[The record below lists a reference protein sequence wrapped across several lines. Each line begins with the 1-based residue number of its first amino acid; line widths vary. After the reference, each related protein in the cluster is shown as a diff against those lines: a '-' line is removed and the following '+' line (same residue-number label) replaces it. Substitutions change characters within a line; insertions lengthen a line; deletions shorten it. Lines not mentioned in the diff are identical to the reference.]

1 MTLIITTQKNE
12 EAPVFSVY
20 SAREFPIRQW
30 IATASIIAANIFG
43 PLWAGAAPAAA
54 DTLVDPPVFTSQNG
68 ALDIMMV
75 AIPQPITTISFTPP
89 TNSAVIH
96 PTGWVYQICPRPAS
110 GLSCPSSS
118 STVSP
123 YGGVRLA
130 MQPGDTLKIR
140 FVNRLP
146 KINPAKLRHV
156 TDPGE
161 ANLFLNPTNLHTHGL
176 LTPAR
181 AATVGDPTFGDFVY
195 VTIYNSNNGIPVPQT
210 THQHGPIVMDTVD
223 YKITIPANHPSG
235 LFWFHPHVHGIALN
249 QLVEG
254 MSGIITIGHVGDNVH
269 GDVAATA
276 WPDTNVRHLML
287 KEIQVLAGGTIAF
300 DSGPQPVAN
309 GEVLN
314 QEDPDFCAQFP
325 AANEVRRGSCPGQ
338 DNTADEGNN
347 YTGGKWYMTVNG
359 QQFPTVPITAPD
371 GEVWRVATG
380 AGSVS
385 WDLQLVDDA
394 NQNPMTVQLLAI
406 DGVAV
411 HLPQDTTSGA
421 MVQMAGGRF
430 KVVPC
435 PDVNVIG
442 STVPVCVNEIVMMPS
457 SRTEF
462 WVTYRNA
469 SGKIAP
475 PPHGA
480 SATLKMV
487 GLTMGSGDS
496 WPAVDLAK
504 VMFNQAGPRQ
514 FTSNQVVVNGP
525 TDAAGLAQP
534 TGIFQAQ
541 VPGAAAAAATMTA
554 AQTTTNATNC
564 APLPQGHHRRIFFGF
579 SDVTINNTFALGYEE
594 VDQNGNVVGGS
605 QKPAPNQLA
614 QFDPS
619 QTTVCLPLGP
629 GQTPVKETW
638 ELVQLSTEN
647 HNFHLHQSRFTM
659 TGSNGGVVQDNFP
672 LGVAAP
678 DATIADQVNNN
689 QNGVCTIAQWR
700 NGHCVSAAKVFD
712 IPFTQLG
719 EFVYHCH
726 ILEHEDGGMMARI
739 MVVPAP
745 H

>member
-1 MTLIITTQKNE
+1 
-12 EAPVFSVY
+12 VSSVY
-20 SAREFPIRQW
+20 SVREFPMRQW
-30 IATASIIAANIFG
+30 IAAVSIVATTIFV
-43 PLWAGAAPAAA
+43 PLWAGAAPAVPS
-54 DTLVDPPVFTSQNG
+54 TLVDPPVFTSQNG
-68 ALDIMMV
+68 VLDIMMV
-75 AIPQPITTISFTPP
+75 AMPQPIPTISFTPP
-89 TNSAVIH
+89 ASSAVIH
-96 PTGWVYQICPRPAS
+96 PTGWVYQVCPRPAS

-118 STVSP
+118 STVAP

-140 FVNRLP
+140 YVNRLP
-146 KINPAKLRHV
+146 KIDPLKLRHV

-161 ANLFLNPTNLHTHGL
+161 ANLFLNPSNLHTHGL

-181 AATVGDPTFGDFVY
+181 AATVGDPTFGDFIY
-195 VTIYNSNNGIPVPQT
+195 VAIFNSANGIPVPQT

-254 MSGIITIGHVGDNVH
+254 MSGIITIGQVGDNVH
-269 GDVAATA
+269 GDTA
-276 WPDTNVRHLML
+276 VTPWPDNNVRHLML
-287 KEIQVLAGGTIAF
+287 KEIQVLAGGTIGF
-300 DSGPQPVAN
+300 DSGPQPVVN

-325 AANEVRRGSCPGQ
+325 ANGEVRQGSCPGK

-347 YTGGKWYMTVNG
+347 YAGGKWYMTVNG
-359 QQFPTVPITAPD
+359 QQFPTVPITSPD

-394 NQNPMTVQLLAI
+394 THNAMTVQLLAI

-411 HLPQDTTSGA
+411 HLPQDTTTGA

-435 PDVNVIG
+435 PDVTVIG

-457 SRTEF
+457 ARTEL

-469 SGKIAP
+469 AGTITP
-475 PPHGA
+475 PRSGA

-504 VMFNQAGPRQ
+504 VLFNQSGGRQ
-514 FTSNQVVVNGP
+514 LTSNQVVVGGT
-525 TDAAGLAQP
+525 TDAAGLQQP
-534 TGIFQAQ
+534 PSGIFKAQ
-541 VPGAAAAAATMTA
+541 VTGASAAAATMTA
-554 AQTTTNATNC
+554 AQTSASAAAC
-564 APLPQGHHRRIFFGF
+564 VPLPSGHHRRIFFGF
-579 SDVTINNTFALGYEE
+579 SDVATNNTFALGYEE
-594 VDQNGNVVGGS
+594 VDENGKVVPGS
-605 QKPAPNQLA
+605 QKPAPNQLE

-619 QTTVCLPLGP
+619 HTTVCVPLGA
-629 GQTPVKETW
+629 GQTPVQERW

-647 HNFHLHQSRFTM
+647 HNFHIHQTRFAM
-659 TGSNGGVVQDNFP
+659 TGSNGGVLQDNFP

-689 QNGVCTIAQWR
+689 QNGVCTIGQWR
-700 NGHCVSAAKVFD
+700 NGHCVSPAKVFD
-712 IPFTQLG
+712 IPFAELG

-739 MVVPAP
+739 MVVPSA

>member
-1 MTLIITTQKNE
+1 M
-12 EAPVFSVY
+12 FSRY
-20 SAREFPIRQW
+20 TAREVSMRQW
-30 IATASIIAANIFG
+30 IAAAGVIAG
-43 PLWAGAAPAAA
+43 LWWPLGGTAAA
-54 DTLVDPPVFTSQNG
+54 DTLIDPPVFKSQNG
-68 ALDIMMV
+68 VLDIMMI
-75 AIPQPITTISFTPP
+75 ALPQPIQSISFTPP
-89 TNSAVIH
+89 KSSTVIH
-96 PTGWVYQICPRPAS
+96 PTGWVYQICPRPPS
-110 GLSCPSSS
+110 GLSCPSDSR
-118 STVSP
+118 TVSP

-130 MQPGDTLKIR
+130 LQPGDTLKIR
-140 FVNRLP
+140 YVNRLP
-146 KINPAKLRHV
+146 KLDPLKLRHV

-161 ANLFLNPTNLHTHGL
+161 ANLFLNPSNLHTHGL

-181 AATVGDPTFGDFVY
+181 AATVSDPTFGDFVF
-195 VTIYNSNNGIPVPQT
+195 VTIFNSANGIPVPQT
-210 THQHGPIVMDTVD
+210 THQHGPIVMDTID
-223 YKITIPANHPSG
+223 YNIPIPANHPSG

-254 MSGIITIGHVGDNVH
+254 ASGIITIGNVGDNVH
-269 GDVAATA
+269 GDAVITP
-276 WPDTNVRHLML
+276 WPEANVRHLML
-287 KEIQVLAGGTIAF
+287 KEIQVLAGGTIGF

-314 QEDPDFCAQFP
+314 QQDPDFCAQFP
-325 AANEVRRGSCPGQ
+325 ATGEVRQGSCPGN

-380 AGSVS
+380 AGSLS

-394 NQNPMTVQLLAI
+394 NHNPMTVQLIAI

-411 HLPQDTTSGA
+411 HLPQDTTTGA

-469 SGKIAP
+469 TGRIVP
-475 PPHGA
+475 PPSGA
-480 SATLKMV
+480 SATLTMV

-504 VMFNQAGPRQ
+504 VQFNQPGGRQ
-514 FTSNQVVVNGP
+514 YTSTQVVVGGT
-525 TDAAGLAQP
+525 TDAAGVRQSN
-534 TGIFQAQ
+534 GIFSAQ
-541 VPGAAAAAATMTA
+541 VPGASAALATATAAATA
-554 AQTTTNATNC
+554 C
-564 APLPQGHHRRIFFGF
+564 VPLPKGHHRRIFFGF
-579 SDVTINNTFALGYEE
+579 SDVATNNTFALGYEE
-594 VDQNGNVVGGS
+594 VDQNGKVVPGT
-605 QKPAPNQLA
+605 QKPGPNQLE

-619 QTTVCLPLGP
+619 HTTVCLPLGP
-629 GQTPVKETW
+629 GQTPVQETW

-647 HNFHLHQSRFTM
+647 HNFHIHQTRFSM
-659 TGSNGGVVQDNFP
+659 TGSNGGVLQDNFP

-678 DATIADQVNNN
+678 DKTIAAQVSDN
-689 QNGVCTIAQWR
+689 QNGVCTISQWR
-700 NGHCVSAAKVFD
+700 SGHCVSPPKIFD
-712 IPFTQLG
+712 IPFAELG

-726 ILEHEDGGMMARI
+726 ILEHEDGGMMARVQ
-739 MVVPAP
+739 VVAA
-745 H
+745 HN

>member
-1 MTLIITTQKNE
+1 MSSKSLIPRI
-12 EAPVFSVY
+12 SM
-20 SAREFPIRQW
+20 RQW
-30 IATASIIAANIFG
+30 IAAAGTIAA
-43 PLWAGAAPAAA
+43 LWPGVPTAAA
-54 DTLVDPPVFTSQNG
+54 DTLVDAPVLASQNG
-68 ALDIMMV
+68 VLDIMMV
-75 AIPQPITTISFTPP
+75 ALPQPIPGISFTPP
-89 TNSAVIH
+89 QSTSVIH
-96 PTGWVYQICPRPAS
+96 PTGWVYQICPRPPS
-110 GLSCPSSS
+110 GLSCPSNSR
-118 STVSP
+118 TVAP
-123 YGGVRLA
+123 YGGTRLA
-130 MQPGDTLKIR
+130 LQPGDTLKIR

-146 KINPAKLRHV
+146 KVDPLKLRHV

-181 AATVGDPTFGDFVY
+181 AATVGDPTFGDFVF
-195 VTIYNSNNGIPVPQT
+195 VTIFNSANGIPVPQS

-223 YKITIPANHPSG
+223 YKIAIPANHPSG

-254 MSGIITIGHVGDNVH
+254 TSGIITIGSVGDNVH
-269 GDVAATA
+269 GDAVVTP
-276 WPDTNVRHLML
+276 WPDSNVRHLML
-287 KEIQVLAGGTIAF
+287 KEIQVLAAGTIGF
-300 DSGPQPVAN
+300 DSGPQHVAN

-325 AANEVRRGSCPGQ
+325 ATSEVRRGSCPGQ

-385 WDLQLVDDA
+385 WDLKLVDDA
-394 NQNPMTVQLLAI
+394 THNPITVQLIAI

-411 HLPQDTTSGA
+411 HLPQDTTPGA
-421 MVQMAGGRF
+421 MIQMAGGRF

-435 PDVNVIG
+435 PDANVIG

-469 SGKIAP
+469 SGRIVP
-475 PPHGA
+475 PPSGA
-480 SATLKMV
+480 SATWKMV
-487 GLTMGSGDS
+487 GLTMGSGDN

-504 VMFNQAGPRQ
+504 VLFNQSGGRR
-514 FTSNQVVVNGP
+514 FTTSQVVVGGA
-525 TDAAGLAQP
+525 TDAAGLSQAN
-534 TGIFQAQ
+534 GIFTAQ
-541 VPGAAAAAATMTA
+541 VQGASAAVAPATATA
-554 AQTTTNATNC
+554 TACT
-564 APLPQGHHRRIFFGF
+564 PLPKGHRRRIFFGF
-579 SDVTINNTFALGYEE
+579 SDVAIADTFALGYEE
-594 VDQNGNVVGGS
+594 VDQNGNVVAGS
-605 QKPAPNQLA
+605 QKPGPNQLE

-619 QTTVCLPLGP
+619 RTIVCLPLGP

-647 HNFHLHQSRFTM
+647 HNFHLHQARFTM
-659 TGSNGGVVQDNFP
+659 NGSNGGVVQDNFP

-689 QNGVCTIAQWR
+689 QNGVCTVGQWR
-700 NGHCVSAAKVFD
+700 SGHCVSPALVFD
-712 IPFTQLG
+712 IPFAELG

-739 MVVPAP
+739 MVVAAP